1 MTIHLR
7 HGKGVDMDGWES
19 LVEATIDAI
28 RVDSENKEVRIEV
41 TCAWCC
47 LSRYPTAALSRSFVR

>member
-1 MTIHLR
+1 
-7 HGKGVDMDGWES
+7 MDGWES